1 MTIIAALA
9 AGLRLLTETLDDPGA
24 DVADGLRQLTLDA
37 AAAVSSYLGLSLV
50 LPVRDPPFTI
60 SVLAD
65 GAVAGDIRTSLHVP
79 LPGLD
84 SGPHPAMALILYA
97 EAPGAFVDLA
107 ADLAWLTKRAPTEFT
122 LDAHLAVPAGT
133 DIAGRLQAASDIDQ
147 AIGVLISRGYTP
159 EQADSRLD
167 ASAGAGAGET
177 DRHAAARAIL
187 DTVPDAADG
196 QKSSGPGEAREV

>member
-1 MTIIAALA
+1 MTQAP
-9 AGLRLLTETLDDPGA
+9 TLQTD
-24 DVADGLRQLTLDA
+24 LRQLTLDA
-37 AAAVSSYLGLSLV
+37 AAAVPSYLGLSLV

-97 EAPGAFVDLA
+97 EVPGAFVDLA

-122 LDAHLAVPAGT
+122 LDAHLAVPAGS
-133 DIAGRLQAASDIDQ
+133 DIAGRLRAASDIDQ
-147 AIGVLISRGYTP
+147 AIGVLISPRLHPASKPTH
-159 EQADSRLD
+159 DSM
-167 ASAGAGAGET
+167 
-177 DRHAAARAIL
+177 
-187 DTVPDAADG
+187 P
-196 QKSSGPGEAREV
+196 QPGTGKPTGTLPQGRSWTR